1 MVCER
6 LSDEGFAIL
15 GTNVRVGRLEIDVI
29 ARRGRM
35 LVFCEVRARS
45 GSRGPHPLETIDLD
59 KQRRIRRAALEW
71 AIAHDDRGHAMRF
84 DAAAVIFEGGEA
96 RVDYVEDAF

>member
-1 MVCER
+1 MCAR

-29 ARRGRM
+29 ARRGRL
-35 LVFCEVRARS
+35 LVFCEVRART
-45 GSRGPHPLETIDLD
+45 GRRGPHPLETIDLD
-59 KQRRIRRAALEW
+59 KQRRIRRAALAW
-71 AIAHDDRGHAMRF
+71 AIAHEARGHAMRF

-96 RVDYVEDAF
+96 SVDYVEDAF